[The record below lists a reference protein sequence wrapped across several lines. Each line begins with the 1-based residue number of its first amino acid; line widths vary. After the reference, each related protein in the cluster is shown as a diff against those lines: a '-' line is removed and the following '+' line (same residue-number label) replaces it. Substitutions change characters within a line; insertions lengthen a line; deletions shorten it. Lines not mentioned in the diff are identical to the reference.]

1 MTRTEEL
8 RNAGQESRGPAQG
21 ETQYENLPWV
31 KWGDSYNYIEGVCTK
46 FFETKYG
53 LCCEF
58 QVEDVYSDSP
68 LQATGTNESNERFE
82 VQVLPGKAVNLG
94 LYAAALKGKITD
106 QDVGQKFH
114 VAFERWGE
122 SKGGNRFRSF
132 AVIPMGEAKSNVE
145 KVAEVL
151 DAEVVDDGLPF

>member
-1 MTRTEEL
+1 M
-8 RNAGQESRGPAQG
+8 
-21 ETQYENLPWV
+21 
-31 KWGDSYNYIEGVCTK
+31 
-46 FFETKYG
+46 
-53 LCCEF
+53 
-58 QVEDVYSDSP
+58 
-68 LQATGTNESNERFE
+68 ATGTNQSNEKFE

-114 VAFERWGE
+114 VAFEQWAE

>member
-8 RNAGQESRGPAQG
+8 RNAGQESQG
-21 ETQYENLPWV
+21 LGGEKYINLPWV
-31 KWGDSYNYIEGVCTK
+31 KWGDDYNYIEGVCTK

-58 QVEDVYSDSP
+58 QVDDVYKDSP
-68 LQATGTNESNERFE
+68 LMATGTNQSNEKFE
-82 VQVLPGKAVNLG
+82 VQVLPGKAANLG

-114 VAFERWGE
+114 VAFEQWAE